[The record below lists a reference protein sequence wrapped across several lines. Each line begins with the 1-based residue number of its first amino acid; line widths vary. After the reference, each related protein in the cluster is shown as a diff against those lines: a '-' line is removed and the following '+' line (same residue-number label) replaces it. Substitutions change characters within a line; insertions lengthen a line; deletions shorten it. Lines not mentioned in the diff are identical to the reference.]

1 MSLIFDLELSIL
13 TGFTHTY
20 PLCEVSM
27 VLEYVFQECSVWSS
41 YSVIFIG
48 AVEILSA
55 SWSHH
60 YQNWFIY
67 TWVWKLFISQ
77 HQALAEAVVS
87 LGQSCVGLNYYLL
100 NETRVA
106 FLWTE
111 EAAGHV
117 GCSWWF
123 MFFCGCYVLSLTS
136 DLFFTWFFLP
146 RFWCHL
152 LVVLPHV
159 NEEARY

>member
-55 SWSHH
+55 SWSYH

-100 NETRVA
+100 NETHELHFSEQRKLQVTLVA
-106 FLWTE
+106 LGGSCFFVDVMCWVLLLTYFSLDFSFLDFDVT
-111 EAAGHV
+111 
-117 GCSWWF
+117 
-123 MFFCGCYVLSLTS
+123 
-136 DLFFTWFFLP
+136 FL
-146 RFWCHL
+146 
-152 LVVLPHV
+152 
-159 NEEARY
+159 

>member
-100 NETRVA
+100 NETHELHFSEQRKLQVTLVA
-106 FLWTE
+106 LGGSCFFVDVMCWVLLLTYFSLDFSFLDFDVT
-111 EAAGHV
+111 
-117 GCSWWF
+117 
-123 MFFCGCYVLSLTS
+123 
-136 DLFFTWFFLP
+136 FL
-146 RFWCHL
+146 
-152 LVVLPHV
+152 
-159 NEEARY
+159 

>member
-13 TGFTHTY
+13 TGFTHTC

-100 NETRVA
+100 NETHELHFSEQRKLQVTLVA
-106 FLWTE
+106 LGGSCFFVDVMCWVLLLTYFSLDFSFLDFDVT
-111 EAAGHV
+111 
-117 GCSWWF
+117 
-123 MFFCGCYVLSLTS
+123 
-136 DLFFTWFFLP
+136 FL
-146 RFWCHL
+146 
-152 LVVLPHV
+152 
-159 NEEARY
+159 

>member
-41 YSVIFIG
+41 YSIIFIG

-77 HQALAEAVVS
+77 HQALAEAVAS
-87 LGQSCVGLNYYLL
+87 LGQSYVGLNYYLL
-100 NETRVA
+100 NDTHELHFSEQRKLQVTLVA
-106 FLWTE
+106 LGGSCFFVDVMCWVLLLTYFSLDFSFLDFDVT
-111 EAAGHV
+111 
-117 GCSWWF
+117 
-123 MFFCGCYVLSLTS
+123 
-136 DLFFTWFFLP
+136 FL
-146 RFWCHL
+146 
-152 LVVLPHV
+152 
-159 NEEARY
+159 

>member
-67 TWVWKLFISQ
+67 TRVWKLFISQ
-77 HQALAEAVVS
+77 HQTLAEAVVS

-100 NETRVA
+100 NETHELHFSEQRKLQVTLVA
-106 FLWTE
+106 LGGSCFFVDVMCWVLLLTYFSLDFSFLDFDVT
-111 EAAGHV
+111 
-117 GCSWWF
+117 
-123 MFFCGCYVLSLTS
+123 
-136 DLFFTWFFLP
+136 FL
-146 RFWCHL
+146 
-152 LVVLPHV
+152 
-159 NEEARY
+159 

>member
-100 NETRVA
+100 NETHELHFSEQRKLQVTLVALGGSCFFVDVMCRVLLLTYFSLDFS
-106 FLWTE
+106 FLDFDVT
-111 EAAGHV
+111 
-117 GCSWWF
+117 
-123 MFFCGCYVLSLTS
+123 
-136 DLFFTWFFLP
+136 FL
-146 RFWCHL
+146 
-152 LVVLPHV
+152 
-159 NEEARY
+159 

>member
-41 YSVIFIG
+41 YSIIFIG

-77 HQALAEAVVS
+77 HQALAEAVAS

-100 NETRVA
+100 NDTHELHFSEQRKLQVTLVA
-106 FLWTE
+106 LGGSCFFVDVMCWVLLLTYFSLDFSFPDFDVTFL
-111 EAAGHV
+111 
-117 GCSWWF
+117 
-123 MFFCGCYVLSLTS
+123 
-136 DLFFTWFFLP
+136 
-146 RFWCHL
+146 
-152 LVVLPHV
+152 
-159 NEEARY
+159 

>member
-13 TGFTHTY
+13 TGFTHIY

-100 NETRVA
+100 NETHELHFSEQRKLQVMLVA
-106 FLWTE
+106 LGGSCFFVDVMCWVLLLTYFSLDFSFLDFDVT
-111 EAAGHV
+111 
-117 GCSWWF
+117 
-123 MFFCGCYVLSLTS
+123 
-136 DLFFTWFFLP
+136 FL
-146 RFWCHL
+146 
-152 LVVLPHV
+152 
-159 NEEARY
+159 